1 MTDTTDTPAT
11 PATTATT
18 DTPATGH
25 TTHTTDAASAARSA
39 DTAGPRGTTAVPSA
53 ALPAQSRHPAPVG
66 YGPPGLLERL
76 GSAAF
81 ARINRSR
88 DWWELP
94 GPVALLNIRVLRD
107 DLRRQNLYDTFG
119 AGGER
124 PRRATPAPAPFRSY
138 DGSGYDPS
146 DTDMGKVGTRLDRN
160 APLHMVFPDSDDDL
174 MAPSPREISRQLLA
188 RTSFTPAPTL
198 NLLAAAWIQFQN
210 HGWANHGDNEEAEPF
225 TVPIAADDDWAGG
238 CPMRVNRTRPDPV
251 AHTGPDAPPTYENT
265 VTHWWDGSQIYGSD
279 EDRCRSLRTGEH
291 GHLILRQGRLPS
303 DPRPG
308 LACLDATGM
317 NSDYWTGL
325 SLLHTL
331 FAKEHNA
338 ICDQIR
344 SHHPTWDDERLFHT
358 ARLVNT
364 ALMAKIHTVE
374 WTPGVLDTPVLKRAM
389 DANWYGV
396 LPRWVSKRFG
406 RIGSGEMLSGIL
418 GSPTDHHAAPF
429 SMTEEFVSAYRLHPL
444 IPDEV
449 TLRDH
454 TGGSV
459 REVIGFND
467 MQGATTRTAI
477 DAYGM
482 SDLLYT
488 FGTEHP
494 GALVLHNHPD
504 ALRNLARL
512 SGEHIDLGT
521 VDILRDRE
529 RGIPRYNAYRQMLRK
544 RPVASFEEL
553 TGGHP
558 GDTPL
563 LKELYGGRLDRVD
576 TLVGNLA
583 EPRPAG
589 FGFSDSLFR
598 IFILMASRRLKSDRF
613 FTTDYR
619 PEVYTAEGLEWV
631 DRNSMVTVLLRHH
644 PELAP
649 ALAGVTNAFAP
660 WRSL

>member
-1 MTDTTDTPAT
+1 MTDTTDTAPQTAPGAGGLLPGQAGGGT
-11 PATTATT
+11 P
-18 DTPATGH
+18 PP
-25 TTHTTDAASAARSA
+25 
-39 DTAGPRGTTAVPSA
+39 AGPRP
-53 ALPAQSRHPAPVG
+53 

-76 GSAAF
+76 ESAAF
-81 ARINRSR
+81 ARINRTHE
-88 DWWELP
+88 WYELP
-94 GPVALLNIRVLRD
+94 HALGLLNLAVIRE
-107 DLRRQNLYDTFG
+107 DLRRLNLYDTFG

-124 PRRATPAPAPFRSY
+124 DRRPTPHLAPYRSY
-138 DGSGYDPS
+138 DGSGYDPY
-146 DTDMGKVGTRLDRN
+146 DVDMGRAGTRLDRN
-160 APLHMVFPDSDDDL
+160 SPLELAHPDEDEAL
-174 MAPSPREISRQLLA
+174 MAPSPREVSRQLLA
-188 RTSFTPAPTL
+188 RRGFVPAPTL

-225 TVPIAADDDWAGG
+225 TVPLAADDDWAQQGG
-238 CPMRVNRTRPDPV
+238 SCPMRVNRTRPDPV
-251 AHTGPDAPPTYENT
+251 AHTTPGGPPTYENT

-279 EDRCRSLRTGEH
+279 EARCRSLRTGE
-291 GHLILRQGRLPS
+291 QGRLILEDGRLPR

-308 LACLDATGM
+308 MECLDATGM
-317 NSDYWTGL
+317 NSDYWSGL

-338 ICDQIR
+338 ICDLIR

-374 WTPGVLDTPVLKRAM
+374 WTPGILDHPVLHHAM
-389 DANWYGV
+389 RSNWYGL
-396 LPRWVSKRFG
+396 LPRWVTKTFG
-406 RIGSGEMLSGIL
+406 RIGGEVLSGTL
-418 GSPTDHHAAPF
+418 GSATDHHAAPF

-444 IPDEV
+444 IPDEI
-449 TLRDH
+449 T
-454 TGGSV
+454 V
-459 REVIGFND
+459 REHRGGTVRKVIGFDD
-467 MQGATTRTAI
+467 MQGATTRTAV
-477 DAYGM
+477 DEFGT

-488 FGTEHP
+488 FGVSHP

-504 ALRNLARL
+504 ALRNFARL

-521 VDILRDRE
+521 VDVLRDRE

-563 LKELYGGRLDRVD
+563 LREIYEGRLDRVD

-589 FGFSDSLFR
+589 FGFSDTLFR
-598 IFILMASRRLKSDRF
+598 IFALMATRRLKSDRF

-619 PEVYTAEGLEWV
+619 PEVYTPEGLRWV
-631 DRNSMVTVLLRHH
+631 DENSMVTVLLRHH

-649 ALAGVTNAFAP
+649 HLAGVSNAFAP
-660 WRSL
+660 WKGQA

>member
-1 MTDTTDTPAT
+1 MTDSTSTEQTAAPREGTPA
-11 PATTATT
+11 
-18 DTPATGH
+18 
-25 TTHTTDAASAARSA
+25 AA
-39 DTAGPRGTTAVPSA
+39 DA
-53 ALPAQSRHPAPVG
+53 ALPAQAAGPAQAARPG
-66 YGPPGLLERL
+66 QAPEYGPPGLLERL

-81 ARINRSR
+81 ARVNRTR
-88 DWWELP
+88 EWHELP
-94 GPVALLNIRVLRD
+94 LPLGLLNLRVLRD
-107 DLRRQNLYDTFG
+107 DLRRKNLYDTYD

-124 PRRATPAPAPFRSY
+124 RRRPTPALAPYRSY
-138 DGSGYDPS
+138 DGSGYDPY
-146 DTDMGKVGTRLDRN
+146 DEDMGRVGTRLDRN
-160 APLHMVFPDSDDDL
+160 APLHLVFPDSDEEL
-174 MAPSPREISRQLLA
+174 MSPSPREISRQLLA
-188 RTSFTPAPTL
+188 RKGFVPAPTL
-198 NLLAAAWIQFQN
+198 NLLAAAWIQFEN

-225 TVPIAADDDWAGG
+225 TVPLAEGDDWAEHGG
-238 CPMRVNRTRPDPV
+238 TCPMRVNRTRPDPV
-251 AHTGPDAPPTYENT
+251 AQTAADAPPTYENT
-265 VTHWWDGSQIYGSD
+265 VTHWWDGSQVYGSD
-279 EDRCRSLRTGEH
+279 EARCRALRTGEH
-291 GHLILRQGRLPS
+291 GRLIVEDGRLPA

-308 LACLDATGM
+308 KSCLDWTGM

-338 ICDQIR
+338 ICDYLR
-344 SHHPTWDDERLFHT
+344 AHYPTWDDERLFHT

-374 WTPGVLDTPVLKRAM
+374 WTPGILDTPVLRRAM

-396 LPRWVSKRFG
+396 LPRWVSRTYG
-406 RIGSGEMLSGIL
+406 RLGKGEMLSGIL

-444 IPDEV
+444 IPDELAV
-449 TLRDH
+449 RDH
-454 TGGSV
+454 RAGAV
-459 REVIGFND
+459 RATIGFDD
-467 MQGATTRTAI
+467 MQGATTRTAV

-482 SDLLYT
+482 SDLFYS
-488 FGTEHP
+488 FGTAHP

-512 SGEHIDLGT
+512 TGEHIDLGT

-544 RPVASFEEL
+544 RPVTSFEEL

-563 LKELYGGRLDRVD
+563 LKELYEGRLDRVD

-631 DRNSMVTVLLRHH
+631 DRNGMVSVLLRHH

-649 ALAGVTNAFAP
+649 ALDGVTNAFAP
-660 WRSL
+660 WRAL

>member
-1 MTDTTDTPAT
+1 MTETAETP
-11 PATTATT
+11 
-18 DTPATGH
+18 
-25 TTHTTDAASAARSA
+25 A
-39 DTAGPRGTTAVPSA
+39 DTAA
-53 ALPAQSRHPAPVG
+53 AIPAQAAHRTPAAPP

-88 DWWELP
+88 DWHELP
-94 GPVALLNIRVLRD
+94 APVSLLNLRVLRD
-107 DLRRQNLYDTFG
+107 DLRRSNLYDTAG

-124 PRRATPAPAPFRSY
+124 PRRAPAELLPYRSY
-138 DGSGYDPS
+138 DGSGYDPY
-146 DTDMGKVGTRLDRN
+146 DEDMGRAGTRLDRN
-160 APLHMVFPDSDDDL
+160 APLHLAFPGSDDEL
-174 MAPSPREISRQLLA
+174 MTPSPREVSRQLLA
-188 RTSFTPAPTL
+188 RRSFVPAPTL
-198 NLLAAAWIQFQN
+198 NLLAAAWIQFEN

-225 TVPIAADDDWAGG
+225 TVPLAPDDDWAEHGGG
-238 CPMRVNRTRPDPV
+238 CPMRVNRTRPDRT
-251 AHTGPDAPPTYENT
+251 AHTAQGVPPTYENT

-279 EDRCRSLRTGEH
+279 EERCRSLRTGEH
-291 GHLILRQGRLPS
+291 GRLTVVDGRLPA

-308 LACLDATGM
+308 RECLDHTGM
-317 NSDYWTGL
+317 NSDYWAGL

-338 ICDQIR
+338 VCDHLR
-344 SHHPTWDDERLFHT
+344 SHYPTWDDERLFHT

-374 WTPGVLDTPVLKRAM
+374 WTPGVLDTPVLHKAM
-389 DANWYGV
+389 HTNWYGM
-396 LPRWVSKRFG
+396 LPRWVSKKYGRF
-406 RIGSGEMLSGIL
+406 GSGEMLSGIL
-418 GSPTDHHAAPF
+418 GSPTEHHAAPF

-444 IPDEV
+444 IPDELTV
-449 TLRDH
+449 RDHKAGGLRD
-454 TGGSV
+454 TV
-459 REVIGFND
+459 GFTD
-467 MQGATTRTAI
+467 LQGAATRTSV
-477 DAYGM
+477 DTYGTA
-482 SDLLYT
+482 DLLYS
-488 FGTEHP
+488 FGTAHP

-512 SGEHIDLGT
+512 TGEHVDLGT

-529 RGIPRYNAYRQMLRK
+529 RGIPRYNSYRRMLRK

-558 GDTPL
+558 ADTPL
-563 LKELYGGRLDRVD
+563 LEELYEGRLDRVD

-619 PEVYTAEGLEWV
+619 PEIYTAEGLRWV
-631 DRNSMVTVLLRHH
+631 DRNSMVSVLLRHH

-649 ALAGVTNAFAP
+649 ALDGVTNAFAP

>member
-1 MTDTTDTPAT
+1 MTDTTDT
-11 PATTATT
+11 
-18 DTPATGH
+18 
-25 TTHTTDAASAARSA
+25 A
-39 DTAGPRGTTAVPSA
+39 DTAGTAGTVGTQDSTRTTRTTRTAESA
-53 ALPAQSRHPAPVG
+53 ARPATLPAQAERPAPAP
-66 YGPPGLLERL
+66 YGPPGILERL

-81 ARINRSR
+81 DRINRSR

-94 GPVALLNIRVLRD
+94 GPVAMLNLRVLRD
-107 DLRRQNLYDTFG
+107 DLRRKNLYDTYG

-124 PRRATPAPAPFRSY
+124 PRRATRVLAPYRSY
-138 DGSGYDPS
+138 DGSGYDP
-146 DTDMGKVGTRLDRN
+146 DDIDMGRAGTRLDRN
-160 APLHMVFPDSDDDL
+160 APLHMVFPDSGEDL
-174 MAPSPREISRQLLA
+174 MTPSPREISRQLLA
-188 RTSFTPAPTL
+188 RSGGFTPAPTL

-225 TVPIAADDDWAGG
+225 TVPLAADDGWAGG
-238 CPMRVNRTRPDPV
+238 TCPMRVNRTRPDPV
-251 AHTGPDAPPTYENT
+251 AHTTADAPPTYENT

-279 EDRCRSLRTGEH
+279 ETRCRSLRTAEH
-291 GHLILRQGRLPS
+291 GRLIVRDGRLPS
-303 DPRPG
+303 DPRPD

-338 ICDQIR
+338 ICDRIR

-396 LPRWVSKRFG
+396 LPRWVSRRFG

-418 GSPTDHHAAPF
+418 GSPTDHHAAPY

-449 TLRDH
+449 TVRDH
-454 TGGSV
+454 TRGAV

-467 MQGATTRTAI
+467 MQGATTRSAI

-504 ALRNLARL
+504 ALRDLARL
-512 SGEHIDLGT
+512 SGERIDLGT

-563 LKELYGGRLDRVD
+563 LRDLYEGRLDRVD

-613 FTTDYR
+613 FTTVYR

>member
-1 MTDTTDTPAT
+1 MTDTTPQTSPPTGTPDTPDVELL
-11 PATTATT
+11 PE
-18 DTPATGH
+18 
-25 TTHTTDAASAARSA
+25 AARRIA
-39 DTAGPRGTTAVPSA
+39 P
-53 ALPAQSRHPAPVG
+53 PAQH
-66 YGPPGLLERL
+66 GPPSLLERL
-76 GSAAF
+76 ESAAF
-81 ARINRSR
+81 AQINRTR
-88 DWWELP
+88 EWYELP
-94 GPVALLNIRVLRD
+94 GPIGLLNLAVLRQ
-107 DLRRQNLYDTFG
+107 DLRRHNLHDTFG

-124 PRRATPAPAPFRSY
+124 NRRPTPHLAPHRTY
-138 DGSGYDPS
+138 DGSGYDPF
-146 DTDMGKVGTRLDRN
+146 DVDMGKTGTRLDRN
-160 APLHMVFPDSDDDL
+160 SPLYMAYPDDDSAL
-174 MAPSPREISRQLLA
+174 MDPSPREISRHLLA
-188 RTSFTPAPTL
+188 RRSFTPAPTL

-225 TVPIAADDDWAGG
+225 TVPLAKDDNWAQ

-251 AHTGPDAPPTYENT
+251 SHTTPHAPPTYENT

-279 EDRCRSLRTGEH
+279 EARCRSLRTGEH
-291 GHLILRQGRLPS
+291 GHLILVDGRLPS

-308 LACLDATGM
+308 MACLDATGM
-317 NSDYWTGL
+317 NSDYWSGL

-331 FAKEHNA
+331 FATEHNA
-338 ICDQIR
+338 ICDLIR
-344 SHHPTWDDERLFHT
+344 SHHPTWSDERIFHT

-374 WTPGVLDTPVLKRAM
+374 WTPGILNTPILQRSM
-389 DANWYGV
+389 DANWYGL
-396 LPRWVSKRFG
+396 LPRWVTRRFG
-406 RIGSGEMLSGIL
+406 RVGGEALSGIL
-418 GSPTDHHAAPF
+418 GSRTDHHAAPF

-444 IPDEV
+444 IPDEI
-449 TLRDH
+449 T
-454 TGGSV
+454 V
-459 REVIGFND
+459 REHRRGATRQVIGFND
-467 MQGATTRTAI
+467 MQGTTTRSAI
-477 DAYGM
+477 DSFGM

-488 FGTEHP
+488 FGTSNP

-504 ALRNLARL
+504 ALRNLSRL

-544 RPVASFEEL
+544 HPVASFEEL

-563 LKELYGGRLDRVD
+563 LRDLYEGRLDRVD

-589 FGFSDSLFR
+589 FGFSDTLFR

-619 PEVYTAEGLEWV
+619 PEIYTTEGLQWI
-631 DRNSMVTVLLRHH
+631 DHNSMITVLQRHH
-644 PELAP
+644 PELTP
-649 ALAGVTNAFAP
+649 ALDGVTNAFAP
-660 WRSL
+660 WTGQP

>member
-1 MTDTTDTPAT
+1 MTDTTDTTPPAAPGAAGTLPGQAGRPVPGT
-11 PATTATT
+11 PP
-18 DTPATGH
+18 PA
-25 TTHTTDAASAARSA
+25 A
-39 DTAGPRGTTAVPSA
+39 PRP
-53 ALPAQSRHPAPVG
+53 

-76 GSAAF
+76 ESAVF
-81 ARINRSR
+81 ARVNRTYE
-88 DWWELP
+88 WYELP
-94 GPVALLNIRVLRD
+94 HALGLMNLAVIRE
-107 DLRRQNLYDTFG
+107 DLRRLNLHDTYG

-124 PRRATPAPAPFRSY
+124 DRRPTPHLAPHRSY
-138 DGSGYDPS
+138 DGSGYDPY
-146 DTDMGKVGTRLDRN
+146 DVDMGRAGTRLDRN
-160 APLHMVFPDSDDDL
+160 SPLALAHPDEDEAL
-174 MAPSPREISRQLLA
+174 MTPSPREVSRELLA
-188 RTSFTPAPTL
+188 RRGFVPAPTL

-225 TVPIAADDDWAGG
+225 TVPLADDDDWARQGG
-238 CPMRVNRTRPDPV
+238 TCPMRVNRTRPDPV
-251 AHTGPDAPPTYENT
+251 AHTAPGAPPTYENT

-279 EDRCRSLRTGEH
+279 EARCRSLRTGER
-291 GHLILRQGRLPS
+291 GRLILEDGRLPR

-308 LACLDATGM
+308 MECLDATGM

-338 ICDQIR
+338 ICDLIR

-374 WTPGVLDTPVLKRAM
+374 WTPGILDHPVLHHAM
-389 DANWYGV
+389 RSNWYGL
-396 LPRWVSKRFG
+396 LPRWVTKTFG
-406 RIGSGEMLSGIL
+406 RIGGEVLSGTL
-418 GSPTDHHAAPF
+418 GSATDHHAAPF

-444 IPDEV
+444 IPDEI
-449 TLRDH
+449 T
-454 TGGSV
+454 V
-459 REVIGFND
+459 REHRGGTVRKTVGFDD
-467 MQGATTRTAI
+467 MQGATTRTAV
-477 DAYGM
+477 DEFGTA
-482 SDLLYT
+482 DLLYT
-488 FGTEHP
+488 FGVEHP

-504 ALRNLARL
+504 ALRNFARL
-512 SGEHIDLGT
+512 SGEHVDLGT
-521 VDILRDRE
+521 VDVLRDRE

-563 LKELYGGRLDRVD
+563 LREVYDGRLDRVD

-589 FGFSDSLFR
+589 FGFSDTLFR
-598 IFILMASRRLKSDRF
+598 IFALMATRRLKSDRF

-619 PEVYTAEGLEWV
+619 PEVYTPEGLRWV
-631 DRNSMVTVLLRHH
+631 DENSMVTVLLRHH
-644 PELAP
+644 PELEP
-649 ALAGVTNAFAP
+649 HLAGVSNAFAP
-660 WRSL
+660 WKGRV

>member
-11 PATTATT
+11 M
-18 DTPATGH
+18 D
-25 TTHTTDAASAARSA
+25 TTHTTDAASTAGSA
-39 DTAGPRGTTAVPSA
+39 ETAGPKGTTAVPSA
-53 ALPAQSRHPAPVG
+53 ALPALSRHPAPAG

-124 PRRATPAPAPFRSY
+124 PRRATPALAPFRSY

-146 DTDMGKVGTRLDRN
+146 DTDMGKAGTRLDRN

-174 MAPSPREISRQLLA
+174 MTPSPREISRQLLA

-251 AHTGPDAPPTYENT
+251 AHTSPDAPPTYENT

-279 EDRCRSLRTGEH
+279 EDRCRSLRTGEQ

-308 LACLDATGM
+308 MACLDHTGM

-374 WTPGVLDTPVLKRAM
+374 WTPGILDTPVLQRAM
-389 DANWYGV
+389 NANWYGV

-467 MQGATTRTAI
+467 MQGETTRTAI

>member
-1 MTDTTDTPAT
+1 MTDTTDTTAT
-11 PATTATT
+11 GAKSTTAGAAGTAGT
-18 DTPATGH
+18 AGAAQAATGS
-25 TTHTTDAASAARSA
+25 ALVPVQGAARP
-39 DTAGPRGTTAVPSA
+39 G
-53 ALPAQSRHPAPVG
+53 PAPG
-66 YGPPGLLERL
+66 HRPPGLLERL

-81 ARINRSR
+81 ERINRTR
-88 DWWELP
+88 EWHELP
-94 GPVALLNIRVLRD
+94 TTLGLLNLSVLRG
-107 DLRRQNLYDTFG
+107 DLRRKNLHDTFG

-124 PRRATPAPAPFRSY
+124 PRRPTAELAPYRSY
-138 DGSGYDPS
+138 DGSGYDPY
-146 DTDMGKVGTRLDRN
+146 DEDMGRVGTRLDRN
-160 APLHMVFPDSDDDL
+160 APLHLVFPDSDAEL

-188 RTSFTPAPTL
+188 RRGFVPAPTL
-198 NLLAAAWIQFQN
+198 NLLAAAWIQFEN

-225 TVPIAADDDWAGG
+225 TVPLAEDDDWARTGG
-238 CPMRVNRTRPDPV
+238 SCPMRVNRTRPDPV

-279 EDRCRSLRTGEH
+279 EARCRSLRTGEY
-291 GHLILRQGRLPS
+291 GKLRVEDGRLPA

-308 LACLDATGM
+308 MECLDATGM

-338 ICDQIR
+338 ICDHLR
-344 SHHPTWDDERLFHT
+344 GHHPTWADERLFHT

-374 WTPGVLDTPVLKRAM
+374 WTPGILDTPVLKRGM
-389 DANWYGV
+389 DANWYGM
-396 LPRWVSKRFG
+396 LPRWVSRKYG
-406 RIGSGEMLSGIL
+406 RIGKGEMLSGIL

-449 TLRDH
+449 TVRDH
-454 TGGSV
+454 ASGSA
-459 REVIGFND
+459 RKTIGFDD
-467 MQGATTRTAI
+467 MQGATTRTSV
-477 DAYGM
+477 DEFGM

-488 FGTEHP
+488 FGTAHP

-504 ALRNLARL
+504 GLRNLARL
-512 SGEHIDLGT
+512 TGEHIDLGT

-544 RPVASFEEL
+544 RPVSSFEEL

-558 GDTPL
+558 GDTAL
-563 LKELYGGRLDRVD
+563 IRELYEGRLDRVD

-631 DRNSMVTVLLRHH
+631 DRNTMVTVLLRHH
-644 PELAP
+644 PELGP

-660 WRSL
+660 WRSA